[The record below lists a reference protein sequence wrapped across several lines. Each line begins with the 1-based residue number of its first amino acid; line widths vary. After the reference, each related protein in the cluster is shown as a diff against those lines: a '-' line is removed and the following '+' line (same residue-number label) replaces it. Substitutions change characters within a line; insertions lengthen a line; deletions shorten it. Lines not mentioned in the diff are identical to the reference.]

1 MKDSKSDRQAVITA
15 SRLSETDASTVDLFG
30 APASQGTHV
39 QLDSL
44 VIPLGC
50 TLRISAVNVGEGESM
65 AVCDDIT
72 EQSDAHSAIAES
84 RVRLEKLVYDLA
96 GAIVGIANTR
106 DPYTA
111 GSEVGVAYLARTI
124 AYEMRL
130 PQQVIEEASM
140 AGLLHDIGT
149 LGVPEEVLANPGKLS
164 DEEFEQMKKHP
175 VYGSKILEG
184 VEFPGPVAE
193 IVLQHHERL
202 DGSGYPRGLTG
213 DKILI
218 GARILAVAD
227 VADAMMASRPYR
239 EALGVHEVID
249 ELEGHSALYDPD
261 VVAACIQV
269 LRRANA
275 TE

>member
-1 MKDSKSDRQAVITA
+1 MRDAQSDRQAVITT
-15 SRLSETDASTVDLFG
+15 SKLSGTDTPKVDLFG
-30 APASQGTHV
+30 EPASPGTHV
-39 QLDSL
+39 QLSSL
-44 VIPLGC
+44 VIPLGS
-50 TLRISAVNVGEGESM
+50 TLRISAVNVGDGESM

-96 GAIVGIANTR
+96 GAMAGIANTR

-111 GSEVGVAYLARTI
+111 GSEVGVAHLARTI
-124 AYEMRL
+124 AYEMSL
-130 PQQVIEEASM
+130 PQQVIEETSM

-175 VYGSKILEG
+175 VYGSKILAD

-202 DGSGYPRGLTG
+202 DGSGYPRGLIG
-213 DKILI
+213 DKILT

-227 VADAMMASRPYR
+227 VADSMMASRPYR
-239 EALGVHEVID
+239 PALGIHEVID
-249 ELEGHSALYDPD
+249 ELEGHPDRYDAD
-261 VVAACIQV
+261 VVEACVRV
-269 LRRANA
+269 LRRQNVSG
-275 TE
+275 